1 MPRLRK
7 LKLTFEMACY
17 KYKCFYR
24 DRYNMG
30 NVGEPDIIESFLDS
44 KEGWLLRAF
53 DGSHLAH
60 VNKHGYVKLN
70 H

>member
-1 MPRLRK
+1 
-7 LKLTFEMACY
+7 
-17 KYKCFYR
+17 
-24 DRYNMG
+24 MG
-30 NVGEPDIIESFLDS
+30 NVEEPDIIESFLDS